1 MSAEMCDLVEELFDY
16 KTGLDKSA
24 LPLMTSYEPM
34 EAEGLIR

>member
-1 MSAEMCDLVEELFDY
+1 MCDLVDELFDY
-16 KTGLDKSA
+16 ETGLDKNA